1 MGYFEH
7 LKDLLRPLRLYD
19 LDSGAGRAELKAI
32 GNALDRAY
40 ESLENLEKEAIP
52 VSASHYG
59 LESYEKLMPFV
70 PAYSLVSERRAA
82 ICALMRIDGM
92 GFTLK
97 ALNSTAAGCGIGVL
111 IEESDKPMTVRVNI
125 INTRGVP
132 EDFSALQE
140 RIEQILPCH
149 LDVEYSFIYTTWNE
163 FMGYIDSWDELMGA
177 IADWSAMEIYI
188 ES

>member
-7 LKDLLRPLRLYD
+7 LKEILYPLRLYD
-19 LDSGAGRAELKAI
+19 MESGAGKAELM
-32 GNALDRAY
+32 ALGSAMDERQRA
-40 ESLENLEKEAIP
+40 LEELEREAVP
-52 VSASHYG
+52 ATASGYG
-59 LESYEKLMPFV
+59 LGLYEEIMPFV
-70 PAYSLVSERRAA
+70 PAYQLSDERRAA
-82 ICALMRIDGM
+82 ISALLRIDDES
-92 GFTLK
+92 FTPS
-97 ALNSTAAGCGIGVL
+97 AINGTVAGCGVEAVVTEGD
-111 IEESDKPMTVRVNI
+111 EAETVVVSI

-177 IADWSAMEIYI
+177 IADWSAMEVYI

>member
-1 MGYFEH
+1 
-7 LKDLLRPLRLYD
+7 
-19 LDSGAGRAELKAI
+19 
-32 GNALDRAY
+32 
-40 ESLENLEKEAIP
+40 
-52 VSASHYG
+52 
-59 LESYEKLMPFV
+59 
-70 PAYSLVSERRAA
+70 
-82 ICALMRIDGM
+82 MRIDGM

-97 ALNSTAAGCGIGVL
+97 AMNSTAAGCGIGVL

-177 IADWSAMEIYI
+177 IADWSAMEVYI